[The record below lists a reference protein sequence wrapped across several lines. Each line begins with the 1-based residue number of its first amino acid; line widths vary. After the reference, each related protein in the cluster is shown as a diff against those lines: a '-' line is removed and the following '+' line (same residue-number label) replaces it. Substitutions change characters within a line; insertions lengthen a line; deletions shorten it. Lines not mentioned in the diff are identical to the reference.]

1 MADNNDF
8 THEFQIYSTDLNAGT
23 MGTGKFLLFDNNI
36 NAIKVEDVSNI
47 KIGGGTNGRVL
58 ATDGEGN
65 LRWIS
70 AAAVTGG
77 ISSYNELDN
86 LPTLFSGDYND
97 LTNKP
102 SIPDLTGYATE
113 SWVNSQGFGS
123 GGGATNEITN
133 TDGTST
139 YSVSVGTNGVVT
151 MTTARGG
158 IEFGAMPEV
167 GGPTH
172 LHIMRPAGSEGATD
186 LYFGDDYNYVKMPGL
201 YGAGTQGVEIGSSYN
216 GGAVSTWRFGTDGHL
231 ILPAGGDIRDITGT
245 SVLGGGGSANT
256 GNISFSGDEITGTAG
271 VAKMQVLDV
280 IQTASYSFT
289 PGVDYSTA
297 VWENDYIVFNDPT
310 QAIYD
315 AIWALTN
322 VSTIQ
327 VQVAGNWT
335 TVTST
340 GSSTPG
346 MPLAPTLFIN
356 QTAVGGPLNIDI
368 VDITINQ
375 GTTSYVEIDGTDF
388 RVDVQDDIRMYAND
402 AFRFINRSTTNGIE
416 IQTADGDHIWEFN
429 PDGTLTLPD
438 SGDILRNGSS
448 VLSND
453 YNNLSNTPSLAT
465 VATSGDYNDLSNKP
479 TFRETVSAGS
489 GPGGNNQA
497 DSLILAGINPVIDI
511 PSTWG
516 GDLILQG
523 GVGGSNGDLYG
534 EVRIKSGTIGSNYE
548 WHFTSDKKIKLPAGG
563 DIVDSTG
570 ASVLGGSGGGI
581 TLPADAS
588 GYLNNNGSGTL
599 TWVPGNPAGS
609 GILPYS
615 DFVVFS
621 NTVTEDWTAYTLSG
635 TMDSFNDYQSN
646 IATITLSSA
655 TALGIQAVP
664 NTKTF
669 WLNDSKV
676 NSNNYMVVEFPASP
690 AVGEVFNVTISS
702 DLTTVN
708 AGSFVIGE
716 TYTISSVGTT
726 SWTSIGAS
734 YSGVGN
740 SFVATGAGTGTGTAT
755 TSAGAKKII
764 YKPATGQRVRT
775 FANGSA
781 PAVWFGSGGTYDFMY
796 VDTAGNNSGML
807 LTFVFA
813 GAIGGTPS
821 WYQVY
826 F

>member
-280 IQTASYSFT
+280 NQIASYSFT

-429 PDGTLTLPD
+429 PDGTLTLPN
-438 SGDILRNGSS
+438 SGDILRNGNS
-448 VLSND
+448 VIPN
-453 YNNLSNTPSLAT
+453 LAT
-465 VATSGDYNDLSNKP
+465 VATTGNYNDLDYRPNLLYRQVNAPATSKGQP
-479 TFRETVSAGS
+479 
-489 GPGGNNQA
+489 
-497 DSLILAGINPVIDI
+497 
-511 PSTWG
+511 
-516 GDLILQG
+516 GDLMNDIAFDG
-523 GVGGSNGDLYG
+523 GFVYYC
-534 EVRIKSGTIGSNYE
+534 V
-548 WHFTSDKKIKLPAGG
+548 SDHIDGVA
-563 DIVDSTG
+563 DIWKRV
-570 ASVLGGSGGGI
+570 A
-581 TLPADAS
+581 
-588 GYLNNNGSGTL
+588 
-599 TWVPGNPAGS
+599 
-609 GILPYS
+609 
-615 DFVVFS
+615 FS
-621 NTVTEDWTAYTLSG
+621 
-635 TMDSFNDYQSN
+635 
-646 IATITLSSA
+646 
-655 TALGIQAVP
+655 
-664 NTKTF
+664 
-669 WLNDSKV
+669 
-676 NSNNYMVVEFPASP
+676 
-690 AVGEVFNVTISS
+690 
-702 DLTTVN
+702 
-708 AGSFVIGE
+708 
-716 TYTISSVGTT
+716 
-726 SWTSIGAS
+726 
-734 YSGVGN
+734 
-740 SFVATGAGTGTGTAT
+740 
-755 TSAGAKKII
+755 
-764 YKPATGQRVRT
+764 
-775 FANGSA
+775 
-781 PAVWFGSGGTYDFMY
+781 
-796 VDTAGNNSGML
+796 VDT
-807 LTFVFA
+807 
-813 GAIGGTPS
+813 
-821 WYQVY
+821 W
-826 F
+826 

>member
-1 MADNNDF
+1 MTARKIYTFRLNDSTPDNHTGRLGEITYREGYLYYHDG
-8 THEFQIYSTDLNAGT
+8 STPGGELINGGGGSGGPTSWASV
-23 MGTGKFLLFDNNI
+23 TGK
-36 NAIKVEDVSNI
+36 
-47 KIGGGTNGRVL
+47 
-58 ATDGEGN
+58 
-65 LRWIS
+65 
-70 AAAVTGG
+70 
-77 ISSYNELDN
+77 
-86 LPTLFSGDYND
+86 PTFFSGSYND

-102 SIPDLTGYATE
+102 TIPSEVSLGDFIFSLGDASLPAGGTMTLSTYRSGANEESKLTLSPTTESSLYAGGVLKLGTGYGSGSEQYWQFGANGDLTIPGDIKDSTGA
-113 SWVNSQGFGS
+113 SVLGGS
-123 GGGATNEITN
+123 SGPTNEITN
-133 TDGTST
+133 TDGIST

-231 ILPAGGDIRDITGT
+231 ILPAGGDIRDITGI

-280 IQTASYSFT
+280 NQIASYSFT

-429 PDGTLTLPD
+429 PDGTLTLPN
-438 SGDILRNGSS
+438 SGDILRNGNS
-448 VLSND
+448 VIPN
-453 YNNLSNTPSLAT
+453 LAT
-465 VATSGDYNDLSNKP
+465 VATTGNYNDLDYRPNLLYRQVNAPATSKGQP
-479 TFRETVSAGS
+479 
-489 GPGGNNQA
+489 
-497 DSLILAGINPVIDI
+497 
-511 PSTWG
+511 
-516 GDLILQG
+516 GDLMNDIAFDG
-523 GVGGSNGDLYG
+523 GFVYYC
-534 EVRIKSGTIGSNYE
+534 V
-548 WHFTSDKKIKLPAGG
+548 SDHIDGVA
-563 DIVDSTG
+563 DIWKRV
-570 ASVLGGSGGGI
+570 A
-581 TLPADAS
+581 
-588 GYLNNNGSGTL
+588 
-599 TWVPGNPAGS
+599 
-609 GILPYS
+609 
-615 DFVVFS
+615 FS
-621 NTVTEDWTAYTLSG
+621 
-635 TMDSFNDYQSN
+635 
-646 IATITLSSA
+646 
-655 TALGIQAVP
+655 
-664 NTKTF
+664 
-669 WLNDSKV
+669 
-676 NSNNYMVVEFPASP
+676 
-690 AVGEVFNVTISS
+690 
-702 DLTTVN
+702 
-708 AGSFVIGE
+708 
-716 TYTISSVGTT
+716 
-726 SWTSIGAS
+726 
-734 YSGVGN
+734 
-740 SFVATGAGTGTGTAT
+740 
-755 TSAGAKKII
+755 
-764 YKPATGQRVRT
+764 
-775 FANGSA
+775 
-781 PAVWFGSGGTYDFMY
+781 
-796 VDTAGNNSGML
+796 VDT
-807 LTFVFA
+807 
-813 GAIGGTPS
+813 
-821 WYQVY
+821 W
-826 F
+826 